1 MMEGAGIVFW
11 LKHNRTRVSNQKHR
25 GFTFIE
31 MFIVLCS
38 IVAIASGIFVVG
50 NGIFQTGRFN
60 AAKSQ
65 VAAVSLSVSQYHFE
79 IGSWPANLNTLT
91 TTVGQY
97 GPWIDAD
104 GLRDPWGNQFNYNVS
119 AAGNMFSVWSNGA
132 NKSNDSGNNP
142 TNFSSDDIGM
152 VGR

>member
-1 MMEGAGIVFW
+1 MTEGAGIVFW
-11 LKHNRTRVSNQKHR
+11 GRYQQTRGGKLKYR

-31 MFIVLCS
+31 MLIVLCS

-60 AAKSQ
+60 AARSQ
-65 VAAVSLSVSQYHFE
+65 VAAVSLAVSQYHFE
-79 IGSWPANLNTLT
+79 TGSWPANLNTLT
-91 TTVGQY
+91 SSVGQY

-104 GLRDPWGNQFNYNVS
+104 GLRDPWGNQFNYNIS
-119 AAGNMFSVWSNGA
+119 TAGNMFSIWSNGA
-132 NKSNDSGNNP
+132 NKSNDSGSNP
-142 TNFSSDDIGM
+142 TSFSSDDIGM